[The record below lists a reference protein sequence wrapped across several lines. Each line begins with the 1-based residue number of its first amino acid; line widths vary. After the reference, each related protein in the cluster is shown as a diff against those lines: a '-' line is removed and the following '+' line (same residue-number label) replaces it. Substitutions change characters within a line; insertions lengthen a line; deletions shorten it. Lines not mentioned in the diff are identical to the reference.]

1 MKARPC
7 FNCGEAPITSKGDR
21 TYRVRVEHMTPTC
34 PYAFTAYHHSEDL
47 AIAKWN
53 EWIAEKENARIAEGA
68 RRAG

>member
-1 MKARPC
+1 
-7 FNCGEAPITSKGDR
+7 
-21 TYRVRVEHMTPTC
+21 MTPTC